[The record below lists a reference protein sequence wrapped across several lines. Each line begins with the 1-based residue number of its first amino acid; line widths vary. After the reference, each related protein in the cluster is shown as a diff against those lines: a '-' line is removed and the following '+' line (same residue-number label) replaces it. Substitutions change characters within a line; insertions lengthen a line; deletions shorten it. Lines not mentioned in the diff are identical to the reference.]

1 MGKLQKPGEKPN
13 RSGEYIERGPRG
25 GAVSKPRQVTIE
37 PGDEKLPPTGE
48 KNRKWERIGPEK
60 KQIWLWQ
67 EVEIKYSIK
76 GKQAARI
83 EPITFSDLN
92 MTENDIEEIL
102 RNSIDMI
109 CDEEE
114 SMLIVGRQ
122 VRNEKNGRS
131 DLTAVD
137 NNGNIVLIEI
147 KRDRNDIVHRR
158 EAFEFQAIRYA
169 ASYATIDE
177 TDDLVKK
184 VYAPYIEKYRSEYE
198 LGELTSFEL
207 GIRKLNEFL
216 QVNDAQKNFNEKQRI
231 ILVASDFDEQT
242 LSAVAW
248 LNSNNVD
255 MSCYRLTPYK
265 LNEDLFFYVEKL
277 LPVTNYEDYYVN
289 LMDKSVMTTVAG
301 DKKITRRSL
310 PKIDLMLEWGAVKE
324 GDIIVA
330 KGRDDEGRLLS
341 NGNIMVNGEEKSM
354 QAWLKEIYGWS
365 SVQTYV
371 FAVHKETGKTL
382 SQIREEYM
390 AQKETENTEI

>member
-1 MGKLQKPGEKPN
+1 M
-13 RSGEYIERGPRG
+13 
-25 GAVSKPRQVTIE
+25 
-37 PGDEKLPPTGE
+37 
-48 KNRKWERIGPEK
+48 
-60 KQIWLWQ
+60 
-67 EVEIKYSIK
+67 YSIK

-83 EPITFSDLN
+83 EPVTFSELN

-122 VRNEKNGRS
+122 VRNKKNGRS

-147 KRDRNDIVHRR
+147 KRDRKDIEHRK

-169 ASYATIDE
+169 ASYATIDK

-184 VYAPYIEKYRSEYE
+184 VYAPYIEKYRSEFE

-277 LPVTNYEDYYVN
+277 LPVTNYDDYYVN
-289 LMDKSVMTTVAG
+289 LMDKSIVTTVTG

-310 PKIDLMLEWGAVKE
+310 PKIDLMLEWGVVKE

-330 KGRDDEGRLLS
+330 KDREDEGRLLS
-341 NGNIMVNGEEKSM
+341 NGNVMVNGEEKSM

>member
-1 MGKLQKPGEKPN
+1 M
-13 RSGEYIERGPRG
+13 
-25 GAVSKPRQVTIE
+25 
-37 PGDEKLPPTGE
+37 
-48 KNRKWERIGPEK
+48 
-60 KQIWLWQ
+60 
-67 EVEIKYSIK
+67 YSIK

-83 EPITFSDLN
+83 EPVTFSELN

-147 KRDRNDIVHRR
+147 KRDRKDIEHRK

-169 ASYATIDE
+169 ASYATIDK

-184 VYAPYIEKYRSEYE
+184 VYAPYIEKYRSEFE

-277 LPVTNYEDYYVN
+277 LPVTNYDDYYVN
-289 LMDKSVMTTVAG
+289 LMDKSIVTTVTG

-310 PKIDLMLEWGAVKE
+310 PKIDLMLEWGVVKE

-330 KGRDDEGRLLS
+330 KGREDEGRLLS
-341 NGNIMVNGEEKSM
+341 NGNVMVNGEEKSM

>member
-1 MGKLQKPGEKPN
+1 M
-13 RSGEYIERGPRG
+13 
-25 GAVSKPRQVTIE
+25 
-37 PGDEKLPPTGE
+37 
-48 KNRKWERIGPEK
+48 
-60 KQIWLWQ
+60 
-67 EVEIKYSIK
+67 YSIK
-76 GKQAARI
+76 GKKAVRI
-83 EPITFSDLN
+83 EPVTFSELN
-92 MTENDIEEIL
+92 MIENDIEEIL

-147 KRDRNDIVHRR
+147 KRDRKDIEHRK

-169 ASYATIDE
+169 ASYATINK

-184 VYAPYIEKYRSEYE
+184 VYAPYIEKYRNEFE

-216 QVNDAQKNFNEKQRI
+216 QVNDAQKNFNEQQRI

-255 MSCYRLTPYK
+255 MSCYRLIPYK
-265 LNEDLFFYVEKL
+265 LNEDIFFYVEKL
-277 LPVTNYEDYYVN
+277 LPVTKDDDYYVN
-289 LMDKSVMTTVAG
+289 LMDKSAMTTTTG
-301 DKKITRRSL
+301 NKKITRRSL
-310 PKIDLMLEWGAVKE
+310 PKIDAMLEWGVVKE

-330 KGRDDEGRLLS
+330 KGREDEGRLLS
-341 NGNIMVNGEEKSM
+341 NGNVRVNDEEKSM
-354 QAWLKEIYGWS
+354 QVWLKEIYGWS

>member
-1 MGKLQKPGEKPN
+1 MGTLYN
-13 RSGEYIERGPRG
+13 
-25 GAVSKPRQVTIE
+25 V
-37 PGDEKLPPTGE
+37 
-48 KNRKWERIGPEK
+48 
-60 KQIWLWQ
+60 
-67 EVEIKYSIK
+67 K

-83 EPITFSDLN
+83 EPVTFSELN

-147 KRDRNDIVHRR
+147 KRDRKDIEHRK

-169 ASYATIDE
+169 ASYATIE
-177 TDDLVKK
+177 KTEDLVKK
-184 VYAPYIEKYRSEYE
+184 VYAPYIEKYRSEFE

-255 MSCYRLTPYK
+255 MSCFRLTPYK

-277 LPVTNYEDYYVN
+277 LPVTNYDDYYVN
-289 LMDKSVMTTVAG
+289 LMDKSVVTTVTG

-310 PKIDLMLEWGAVKE
+310 PKIDLMLEWSVVKE

-330 KGRDDEGRLLS
+330 KGREDEGRLLS
-341 NGNIMVNGEEKSM
+341 NGNVMVNGEEKSM

-390 AQKETENTEI
+390 VQKKTESIEE

>member
-1 MGKLQKPGEKPN
+1 M
-13 RSGEYIERGPRG
+13 Y
-25 GAVSKPRQVTIE
+25 
-37 PGDEKLPPTGE
+37 
-48 KNRKWERIGPEK
+48 
-60 KQIWLWQ
+60 
-67 EVEIKYSIK
+67 YIK
-76 GKQAARI
+76 GKQAERI
-83 EPITFSDLN
+83 EPVTFSELN
-92 MTENDIEEIL
+92 MMENDIEEIL

-147 KRDRNDIVHRR
+147 KRDRKDIEHRR

-169 ASYATIDE
+169 ASYATIDK

-184 VYAPYIEKYRSEYE
+184 VYAPYIEKYRREFE

-216 QVNDAQKNFNEKQRI
+216 QVNDAQKNFNEKQRV

-248 LNSNNVD
+248 LNSNKVD

-277 LPVTNYEDYYVN
+277 LPVTNYDDYYVN
-289 LMDKSVMTTVAG
+289 LMDKSVVTTVTG

-310 PKIDLMLEWGAVKE
+310 PKIDLMLEWGVVKE

-330 KGRDDEGRLLS
+330 KGREDEGRLLS
-341 NGNIMVNGEEKSM
+341 NGNVMVNGEEKSM
-354 QAWLKEIYGWS
+354 QVWLKEIYGWS

-371 FAVHKETGKTL
+371 FTVHKETGKTL

-390 AQKETENTEI
+390 LQKETDNTEI

>member
-1 MGKLQKPGEKPN
+1 MYN
-13 RSGEYIERGPRG
+13 
-25 GAVSKPRQVTIE
+25 
-37 PGDEKLPPTGE
+37 
-48 KNRKWERIGPEK
+48 
-60 KQIWLWQ
+60 
-67 EVEIKYSIK
+67 IK

-83 EPITFSDLN
+83 EPVTFSELN

-137 NNGNIVLIEI
+137 NSGNIVLIEI
-147 KRDRNDIVHRR
+147 KRDRKDIEHRR

-169 ASYATIDE
+169 ASYATIE
-177 TDDLVKK
+177 KTDDLVKK
-184 VYAPYIEKYRSEYE
+184 VYAPYIEKYRSEFE

-277 LPVTNYEDYYVN
+277 LPVTNYDDYYVN
-289 LMDKSVMTTVAG
+289 LMDKSLIATASG
-301 DKKITRRSL
+301 EKKIIRRSL
-310 PKIDLMLEWGAVKE
+310 PKIDLMLEWGVVKE

-330 KGRDDEGRLLS
+330 KGREDEGQLLS
-341 NGNIMVNGEEKSM
+341 NGNVMVNGEEKSM

-390 AQKETENTEI
+390 TQKETKNIEL

>member
-1 MGKLQKPGEKPN
+1 VKILYN
-13 RSGEYIERGPRG
+13 
-25 GAVSKPRQVTIE
+25 
-37 PGDEKLPPTGE
+37 
-48 KNRKWERIGPEK
+48 
-60 KQIWLWQ
+60 
-67 EVEIKYSIK
+67 IK

-83 EPITFSDLN
+83 EPVTFSELN

-137 NNGNIVLIEI
+137 NSGNIVLIEI
-147 KRDRNDIVHRR
+147 KRDRKDIEHRR

-169 ASYATIDE
+169 ASYATIE
-177 TDDLVKK
+177 KTDDLVKK
-184 VYAPYIEKYRSEYE
+184 VYAPYIEKYRSEFE

-277 LPVTNYEDYYVN
+277 LPVTNYDDYYVN
-289 LMDKSVMTTVAG
+289 LMDKSLIATASG
-301 DKKITRRSL
+301 EKKIIRRSL
-310 PKIDLMLEWGAVKE
+310 PKIDLMLEWGVVKE

-330 KGRDDEGRLLS
+330 KGREDEGRLLS
-341 NGNIMVNGEEKSM
+341 NGNVMVNGEEKSM

-390 AQKETENTEI
+390 TQKETKNIEL

>member
-1 MGKLQKPGEKPN
+1 M
-13 RSGEYIERGPRG
+13 
-25 GAVSKPRQVTIE
+25 
-37 PGDEKLPPTGE
+37 
-48 KNRKWERIGPEK
+48 
-60 KQIWLWQ
+60 
-67 EVEIKYSIK
+67 YSIK

-83 EPITFSDLN
+83 EPVTFSELN

-147 KRDRNDIVHRR
+147 KRDRKDIEHRK

-169 ASYATIDE
+169 ASYATIDK

-184 VYAPYIEKYRSEYE
+184 VYAPYIEKYRSEFE

-242 LSAVAW
+242 LSAAAW

-277 LPVTNYEDYYVN
+277 LPVTNYDDYYVN
-289 LMDKSVMTTVAG
+289 LMDKSIVTTLTG

-310 PKIDLMLEWGAVKE
+310 PKIDLMLEWGVVKE

-330 KGRDDEGRLLS
+330 KGREDEGSLLS
-341 NGNIMVNGEEKSM
+341 NGNVMVNGEEKSM

-390 AQKETENTEI
+390 VQKETESTEI

>member
-1 MGKLQKPGEKPN
+1 MFIL
-13 RSGEYIERGPRG
+13 
-25 GAVSKPRQVTIE
+25 
-37 PGDEKLPPTGE
+37 
-48 KNRKWERIGPEK
+48 
-60 KQIWLWQ
+60 
-67 EVEIKYSIK
+67 K
-76 GKQAARI
+76 GKQANRI
-83 EPITFSDLN
+83 EPVTFLELN

-102 RNSIDMI
+102 RNSIEMI
-109 CDEEE
+109 CDDEE
-114 SMLIVGRQ
+114 SMLIVGKQ

-147 KRDRNDIVHRR
+147 KRDRKDIEHRR

-169 ASYATIDE
+169 ASYATIDK

-184 VYAPYIEKYRSEYE
+184 VYAPYIEKYRSEFQ

-207 GIRKLNEFL
+207 AIRKLNEFL

-255 MSCYRLTPYK
+255 MCCYRLTPYQ
-265 LNEDLFFYVEKL
+265 LNEDVFFYVEKL
-277 LPVTNYEDYYVN
+277 LPVTNYDYYVN
-289 LMDKSVMTTVAG
+289 LMDKSVMAIVSG

-310 PKIDLMLEWGAVKE
+310 PKIDLMLDWGVVKE
-324 GDIIVA
+324 GDIIIA
-330 KGRDDEGRLLS
+330 KGTDNEGKLLA
-341 NGNIMVNGEEKSM
+341 NGNVMANGEEKSM
-354 QAWLKEIYGWS
+354 QTWLKKVYGWS

-371 FAVHKETGKTL
+371 FAVHKDTGKTL
-382 SQIREEYM
+382 AMIREEYM
-390 AQKETENTEI
+390 EQNGADDTEL

>member
-1 MGKLQKPGEKPN
+1 M
-13 RSGEYIERGPRG
+13 
-25 GAVSKPRQVTIE
+25 
-37 PGDEKLPPTGE
+37 
-48 KNRKWERIGPEK
+48 
-60 KQIWLWQ
+60 
-67 EVEIKYSIK
+67 YSIK

-83 EPITFSDLN
+83 EPVTFSELN
-92 MTENDIEEIL
+92 MKENDIEEIL

-137 NNGNIVLIEI
+137 NSGNIVLIEI
-147 KRDRNDIVHRR
+147 KRDRKDIEHRR

-169 ASYATIDE
+169 ASYATIE
-177 TDDLVKK
+177 KTDDLVKK
-184 VYAPYIEKYRSEYE
+184 VYAPYIEKYRSEFE

-207 GIRKLNEFL
+207 GSRKLNEFL

-265 LNEDLFFYVEKL
+265 LNEDIFFYV
-277 LPVTNYEDYYVN
+277 TNCNNYC
-289 LMDKSVMTTVAG
+289 
-301 DKKITRRSL
+301 
-310 PKIDLMLEWGAVKE
+310 
-324 GDIIVA
+324 DIFFFTQFNEVSCMNFS
-330 KGRDDEGRLLS
+330 KG
-341 NGNIMVNGEEKSM
+341 V
-354 QAWLKEIYGWS
+354 
-365 SVQTYV
+365 
-371 FAVHKETGKTL
+371 
-382 SQIREEYM
+382 
-390 AQKETENTEI
+390 

>member
-1 MGKLQKPGEKPN
+1 MESLYN
-13 RSGEYIERGPRG
+13 
-25 GAVSKPRQVTIE
+25 V
-37 PGDEKLPPTGE
+37 
-48 KNRKWERIGPEK
+48 
-60 KQIWLWQ
+60 
-67 EVEIKYSIK
+67 K

-83 EPITFSDLN
+83 EPVTFSELN
-92 MTENDIEEIL
+92 MMENDIEEIL

-147 KRDRNDIVHRR
+147 KRDRKDIEHRR

-169 ASYATIDE
+169 ASYATIEE

-184 VYAPYIEKYRSEYE
+184 VYAPYIEKYRSEFE
-198 LGELTSFEL
+198 LGELTSYEL

-255 MSCYRLTPYK
+255 MSCYRLTPYR
-265 LNEDLFFYVEKL
+265 LNDEIYFYVEKL
-277 LPVTNYEDYYVN
+277 LPITNYDDYYVN
-289 LMDKSVMTTVAG
+289 LLDKSVITTIAG
-301 DKKITRRSL
+301 EKKISRRSL
-310 PKIDLMLEWGAVKE
+310 PKIDLMLEWGVVKP
-324 GDIIVA
+324 GDTIVA
-330 KGRDDEGRLLS
+330 KGRENEGDLLS
-341 NGNIMVNGEEKSM
+341 NGNVMVNGEEKSM

-371 FAVHKETGKTL
+371 FAVHKESGKTL
-382 SQIREEYM
+382 SQIREEYIEKM
-390 AQKETENTEI
+390 ENASVEK

>member
-1 MGKLQKPGEKPN
+1 M
-13 RSGEYIERGPRG
+13 
-25 GAVSKPRQVTIE
+25 
-37 PGDEKLPPTGE
+37 
-48 KNRKWERIGPEK
+48 
-60 KQIWLWQ
+60 
-67 EVEIKYSIK
+67 YSIK

-83 EPITFSDLN
+83 EPVTFSELN

-147 KRDRNDIVHRR
+147 KRDRKDIEHRK

-169 ASYATIDE
+169 ASYATIDK

-184 VYAPYIEKYRSEYE
+184 VYAPYIEKYRGEFE

-265 LNEDLFFYVEKL
+265 LSEDLFFYVEKL
-277 LPVTNYEDYYVN
+277 LPVTNYDDYYVN
-289 LMDKSVMTTVAG
+289 LMDKSIVTTLTG

-310 PKIDLMLEWGAVKE
+310 PKIDLMLEWGVVKE

-330 KGRDDEGRLLS
+330 KGREDEGRLLS
-341 NGNIMVNGEEKSM
+341 NGNVMVNGEEKSM

-390 AQKETENTEI
+390 VQKETESTEI